1 MLVTLGVRPYMKEL
15 VALHKHWCT
24 ADAAKLT
31 VGVPVHDVLPDWPK
45 ELLALAQLHS
55 SFLRIAVWYS
65 LLYVVVEGYRELKL
79 DDARINALLANEQ
92 MTDALRRFRNAV
104 FHYQEDPVGPKLMVF
119 LETKESETWARQ
131 LHSAFKAFFEKALP
145 LKDILQSVGAT
156 SGA

>member
-1 MLVTLGVRPYMKEL
+1 MFVRHHMREL

-24 ADAAKLT
+24 ADAVKLT
-31 VGVPVHDVLPDWPK
+31 IGVPVHDGLPDWPE

-65 LLYVVVEGYRELKL
+65 LLYVVVEGYRDLKL
-79 DDARINALLANEQ
+79 DDTLINELLANEQ

-104 FHYQEDPVGPKLMVF
+104 FHYQEDPVGPKLMAF
-119 LETKESETWARQ
+119 LEAKESETWAGQ

-145 LKDILQSVGAT
+145 LKEIMQSVGAP